1 MRYDLDTLRLFV
13 LVVEHGSISAASEPG
28 NVVTSAISRRL
39 SELENAVGVALLRR
53 KSRGVEPTAAG
64 LTVYKHAKAI
74 LGQLRQMD
82 CDISEHHAGVS
93 GSVRVWVNMTAL
105 CYYLPPQLNTFMAQ
119 YPGVSVELVEKLS
132 DSIAHAVKAGEADL
146 GICAPSDSVPGV
158 SEANYVTDQLV
169 LIVPRAHKF
178 AQRKRIAF
186 EETLDEKHIMMQSGA
201 SIHTMS
207 QAAAQVLDRR
217 IQQSVLVTNFEAMR
231 NMVAEGLG
239 IALIPEIALKGVD
252 NSRFCVVRLADKW
265 CVRKFKILW
274 NEHLPQSP
282 AAARLLKHLQSD
294 GE

>member
-13 LVVEHGSISAASEPG
+13 LVVEHGSISAASGPG

-39 SELENAVGVALLRR
+39 SELEHDVGVALLRR

-64 LTVYKHAKAI
+64 LTVYKHAKGI
-74 LGQLRQMD
+74 LSQLRQMD
-82 CDISEHHAGVS
+82 CEISEHCS
-93 GSVRVWVNMTAL
+93 GISGNVRVWVNMTAL
-105 CYYLPPQLNTFMAQ
+105 CYYLPAQLNSFMAQ

-146 GICAPSDSVPGV
+146 GICAPSESMAGV
-158 SEANYVTDQLV
+158 SEESYVTDPLV
-169 LIVPRAHKF
+169 LIVPLDHKF

-186 EETLDEKHIMMQSGA
+186 EDTLDEKHIMMQNGA

-207 QAAAQVLDRR
+207 QAAAQVLKREIR
-217 IQQSVLVTNFEAMR
+217 QSVLVTSFEAMR
-231 NMVAEGLG
+231 NMVAEGMG

-252 NSRFCVVRLADKW
+252 NSRFSTVRLVDKW

-274 NEHLPQSP
+274 NDHLPQSP
-282 AAARLLKHLQSD
+282 VAARLLQHLQSHRH
-294 GE
+294 